1 MSKPST
7 LVSRRFYRCRLV
19 VYCHAFSGPITVAAV
34 AAYQLIHFRDAQ
46 ERKDRLSIPFFSR
59 LFSGALSDCPP
70 LR

>member
-7 LVSRRFYRCRLV
+7 LVSGRFYRCRLV
-19 VYCHAFSGPITVAAV
+19 IHGHAFSGPITVAAA

-46 ERKDRLSIPFFSR
+46 ERNYRLPIPFFSR